1 MALTVL
7 VVNDDPTQRR
17 LLEAA
22 VNSHG
27 YDVETVKSSEAAIAF
42 MQSEKAKNLD
52 LILLESAMSG
62 QDSFEVLQK
71 IKSSWPDVPTIVLTD
86 QSGIENIVKVMR
98 AGAADFIPKPTN
110 PERLLVS
117 MKNALKMNKL
127 SGQGSQFSR
136 QFEGRSQSDD
146 LIADGCMLVLTAARK
161 IRTLETMEA
170 DMIRTAIQKYQG
182 RMTEIARRL
191 GIGRST
197 LYRKVNKFGLLTCG
211 YPI

>member
-1 MALTVL
+1 MAQTVL
-7 VVNDDPTQRR
+7 VVNDAPTQRR

-42 MQSEKAKNLD
+42 MQSEKAKNVD
-52 LILLESAMSG
+52 LILLEYAMSG

-170 DMIRTAIQKYQG
+170 DMLRTAIQKYQG
-182 RMTEIARRL
+182 RMTEGARRL

-197 LYRKVNKFGLLTCG
+197 LYRKVNKFGL
-211 YPI
+211 

>member
-27 YDVETVKSSEAAIAF
+27 YDVETVKSSEAEIAF
-42 MQSEKAKNLD
+42 MQSEKAKNVD
-52 LILLESAMSG
+52 LILLEFAMSG

-211 YPI
+211 YPM

>member
-1 MALTVL
+1 
-7 VVNDDPTQRR
+7 
-17 LLEAA
+17 
-22 VNSHG
+22 
-27 YDVETVKSSEAAIAF
+27 
-42 MQSEKAKNLD
+42 
-52 LILLESAMSG
+52 
-62 QDSFEVLQK
+62 FEVLQK
-71 IKSSWPDVPTIVLTD
+71 IKSSWPDVPTIVLAD

-127 SGQGSQFSR
+127 PGQGSQFSR

-146 LIADGCMLVLTAARK
+146 LIADGCMLVLTAAGE
-161 IRTLETMEA
+161 IRTLEAMEA

>member
-1 MALTVL
+1 MALTML

-42 MQSEKAKNLD
+42 MQSEKAKNVD

-86 QSGIENIVKVMR
+86 QSGIKKIVKVMR

>member
-42 MQSEKAKNLD
+42 MQSEKAKNVD

-86 QSGIENIVKVMR
+86 QSGIENFVKVMR
-98 AGAADFIPKPTN
+98 VGAADFIPKPTN

-127 SGQGSQFSR
+127 SGQGSLFSR

-161 IRTLETMEA
+161 IRTLEAMEA
-170 DMIRTAIQKYQG
+170 DMIRTVIQKYQG
-182 RMTEIARRL
+182 RITEIARRL

>member
-1 MALTVL
+1 MALTEL

-42 MQSEKAKNLD
+42 MQSEKAKNVD

-98 AGAADFIPKPTN
+98 AGAADFISKPTN
-110 PERLLVS
+110 LERLLVS
-117 MKNALKMNKL
+117 KGKCPND
-127 SGQGSQFSR
+127 
-136 QFEGRSQSDD
+136 E
-146 LIADGCMLVLTAARK
+146 
-161 IRTLETMEA
+161 
-170 DMIRTAIQKYQG
+170 
-182 RMTEIARRL
+182 
-191 GIGRST
+191 
-197 LYRKVNKFGLLTCG
+197 
-211 YPI
+211 

>member
-1 MALTVL
+1 MAQTVL

-27 YDVETVKSSEAAIAF
+27 YGVETVKSSEAAIAF
-42 MQSEKAKNLD
+42 MQSGKAKNVD
-52 LILLESAMSG
+52 LILLEYAMSG

-98 AGAADFIPKPTN
+98 AGAAGFIPKPTN

-161 IRTLETMEA
+161 IRTLEAMEA
-170 DMIRTAIQKYQG
+170 DMIRTVIQKYQG

>member
-27 YDVETVKSSEAAIAF
+27 YDVETTKSSEAAIAF
-42 MQSEKAKNLD
+42 MQSEKAENVD
-52 LILLESAMSG
+52 LILLEFAMSG

-86 QSGIENIVKVMR
+86 QSGIENIVKVKR

-170 DMIRTAIQKYQG
+170 DMIRTAIHKYQG